1 MEPVRIFELP
11 PSEQP
16 AHRLAQLGAAA
27 LSDSEL
33 ISLVLGGPDGL
44 ETARRLLAH
53 FRSLRAMSRSAV
65 REIANVPGIGMEQA
79 VALASAFGLG
89 RRMAREIPSH
99 LRVDS
104 PEIVCELLGHEMR
117 ELQRESLRALLLDT
131 KYHLIR
137 IEEISLGSLNESIA
151 HPREIYRPALVHAAF
166 AIILSHNH
174 PSGDPTPSEADK
186 RLTRRVVEAGELLQI
201 PLLDHII
208 IGGMDAG
215 QASYFSFKQ
224 EELI

>member
-11 PSEQP
+11 PTEQP
-16 AHRLAQLGAAA
+16 AHRLAQLGASA

-33 ISLVLGGPDGL
+33 ISLILRDADGFD
-44 ETARRLLAH
+44 TARRLLAH
-53 FRSLRAMSRSAV
+53 FRSLRAMSRSDV
-65 REIANVPGIGMEQA
+65 REIAGVPGVGMERA
-79 VALASAFGLG
+79 VELAAAFGLG
-89 RRMAREIPSH
+89 RRIAREIPSH
-99 LRVDS
+99 LKVDS
-104 PEIVCELLGHEMR
+104 PEIVCELLGHDMR

-151 HPREIYRPALVHAAF
+151 HPREIYRPALVHSAY

-215 QASYFSFKQ
+215 KASYFSFKE

>member
-11 PSEQP
+11 PSEHP
-16 AHRLAQLGAAA
+16 AQRLAQLGPTA

-33 ISLVLGGPDGL
+33 ISLVLGREDSL
-44 ETARRLLAH
+44 ETARRLLAE
-53 FRSLRAMSRSAV
+53 FRSLRAMSRSDV
-65 REIANVPGIGMEQA
+65 RELAAVPGVGLEQA
-79 VALASAFGLG
+79 CALTAAFGLG
-89 RRMAREIPSH
+89 RRVARDIPSH
-99 LRVDS
+99 LKVDS
-104 PEIVCELLGHEMR
+104 PEIVCELLGHDMR

-131 KYHLIR
+131 KYQLIR

-151 HPREIYRPALVHAAF
+151 HPREIYRPALLHAAY

-208 IGGMDAG
+208 IGGMEAG
-215 QASYFSFKQ
+215 SPSYFSFKQ